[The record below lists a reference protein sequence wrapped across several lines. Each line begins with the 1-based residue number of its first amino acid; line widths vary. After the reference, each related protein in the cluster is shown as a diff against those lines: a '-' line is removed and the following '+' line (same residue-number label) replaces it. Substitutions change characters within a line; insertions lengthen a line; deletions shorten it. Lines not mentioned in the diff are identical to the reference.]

1 MHTYITM
8 NTNLENH
15 FANWGTLEYEN
26 EDVLSK
32 LDKFQQV
39 MCWYRSAIREVQTKL
54 EVLNDE
60 FQSTTSRNP
69 IDNIKSRIKT
79 PKSIYEKLQRRDL
92 PINLCSI
99 MDNLHDV
106 AGVRVICPF
115 IDDIYTVADMLI
127 AQDDIKLLT
136 RKDYIKNPK
145 PNGYRSLHLVVEVP
159 IFLTG
164 GKRIMKVEVQIR
176 TIAMNFWASLE
187 HQIHYKKIQEDVEDV
202 VDMLTNCA
210 NVIYETDMKMLEI
223 RKDLENEG
231 KLEMG

>member
-1 MHTYITM
+1 M
-8 NTNLENH
+8 NSNFEDELKSMAVTEYGNGEI
-15 FANWGTLEYEN
+15 WGNFE
-26 EDVLSK
+26 
-32 LDKFQQV
+32 KFQQV
-39 MCWYRSAIREVQTKL
+39 MCWYRCAIREVQTKL

-60 FQSTTSRNP
+60 FQTTTSRNP
-69 IDNIKSRIKT
+69 IDNIRSRIKS

-99 MDNLHDV
+99 LDNLHDV

-127 AQDDIKLLT
+127 AQDDIKLIT

-145 PNGYRSLHLVVEVP
+145 PNGYRSLHLVVEIP

-164 GKRIMKVEVQIR
+164 GKRLMKVEVQIR

-187 HQIHYKKIQEDVEDV
+187 HQIHYKKTQEDVEDV
-202 VDMLTNCA
+202 IEELSNCA
-210 NVIYETDMKMLEI
+210 NVIYETDMKMLSI
-223 RKDLENEG
+223 RKRLEAEG
-231 KLEMG
+231 KLEME